1 MKYNRSDFLGKS
13 FVAIDYYGAYA
24 YQTIIFFSDSTY
36 NFSSRRGVIQGY
48 GTWNISD
55 DKKMLFLK
63 GKEFKSIYPQSKVDQ
78 NLSFSIKNKNMINNG
93 KTKYKCIKD

>member
-1 MKYNRSDFLGKS
+1 MPL
-13 FVAIDYYGAYA
+13 
-24 YQTIIFFSDSTY
+24 TIIHVHIKTVRYELLSY
-36 NFSSRRGVIQGY
+36 CAGKLY
-48 GTWNISD
+48 Y